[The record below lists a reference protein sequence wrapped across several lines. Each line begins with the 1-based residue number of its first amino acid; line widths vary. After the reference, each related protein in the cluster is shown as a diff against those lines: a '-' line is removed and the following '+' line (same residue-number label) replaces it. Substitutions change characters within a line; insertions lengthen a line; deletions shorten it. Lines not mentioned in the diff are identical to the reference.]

1 MYSSFLRFIIILF
14 LFSLFFNIIFS
25 TSFLSHTSFSNNT
38 EILTSDS
45 NYFFW
50 PLPDN
55 YNITSY
61 FGKRRAPTKGS
72 STYHS
77 GIDIAARAGTKLYS
91 CISGTVTF
99 LGFKGAGGYT
109 LTVKSD
115 NITVSFCHISS
126 SFRVSI
132 NDYVTKGMYIANVG
146 PKNVYGV
153 PNNPYK
159 DSNGVPTNGATTGS
173 HLHLTIKK
181 DGYAVNPLSFFDY

>member
-1 MYSSFLRFIIILF
+1 MYSFFLRIFTILI
-14 LFSLFFNIIFS
+14 LFSLFFNILFS
-25 TSFLSHTSFSNNT
+25 STFINNNYLSNDI
-38 EILTSDS
+38 EILASDS

-61 FGKRRAPTKGS
+61 FGKRHAPTKGS

-91 CISGTVTF
+91 CISGTVIF

-109 LTVKSD
+109 LTVKAD
-115 NITVSFCHISS
+115 NITVSFCHISP
-126 SFRVSI
+126 SFIVNI

-159 DSNGVPTNGATTGS
+159 DSNGNPTNGATTGC

-181 DGYAVNPLSFFDY
+181 DGYAVNPLNFFDY